1 MAELH
6 PGARDYVERVLAAPM
21 VWEVSLEDARRA
33 TDDETLEAWG
43 ELDGVAH
50 VEDREVDG
58 IRIRIY
64 RPQAEGLLPAIVYF
78 HGGGWVVGTIDSHDP
93 LTRALAA
100 RTPAVV
106 VSVGYRLAPEH
117 PFPAAVDDALTV
129 TQWVAEHGTE
139 LDADTGRLVVAG
151 DSAGGNLAAVVA
163 ARARDEGPP
172 LALQVLIYP
181 VTDADLDSS
190 GYARLGEGLNL
201 TRDKMEWYWG
211 RYLQGADPAHPH
223 ASPLR
228 TGDLVGVAPAL
239 VQTAEYDPL
248 ADEGAAYA
256 KRLRKAGV
264 PVTLTQ
270 YEGQIHGFVRLPTYC
285 GKDADE
291 AIAEIGSAVRAAR
304 PTPRSRSASPY

>member
-6 PGARDYVERVLAAPM
+6 PGARGYVERILAAPM
-21 VWEVSLEDARRA
+21 VCEVSLEDARRA

-43 ELDGVAH
+43 ELDAVAH

-58 IRIRIY
+58 IRVRIY
-64 RPQAEGLLPAIVYF
+64 RPQAEEPLPAIVYF

-93 LTRALAA
+93 LTRALSA
-100 RTPAVV
+100 RIPAVV

-117 PFPAAVDDALTV
+117 PFPAAVEDALAV
-129 TQWVAEHGTE
+129 TQWVAEHATE
-139 LDADTGRLVVAG
+139 LDADTERLVVAG

-163 ARARDEGPP
+163 ARARAEGPP

-190 GYARLGEGLNL
+190 GYVRLGEGLNL
-201 TRDKMEWYWG
+201 TRAKMEWYWE
-211 RYLQGADPAHPH
+211 RYLQGADRAHPH

-228 TGDLVGVAPAL
+228 AGNLAGVAPAL

-256 KRLRKAGV
+256 KRLREAGV

-270 YEGQIHGFVRLPTYC
+270 YDGQIHGFVRLPAYC
-285 GKDADE
+285 GTDADE

-304 PTPRSRSASPY
+304 PAPRSRSTSPY